1 MEGNKPNAEAFLG
14 VAGGIAFEVEI
25 ASNDVQA
32 AEPSA
37 GAGMPQTSQHHQHEE
52 HRHHFQ

>member
-14 VAGGIAFEVEI
+14 VTGGITFEVEI
-25 ASNDVQA
+25 ASNDVEA

-37 GAGMPQTSQHHQHEE
+37 GAGMPQTSQYHQHEE